1 MKNAIRIS
9 VKKPCSEKFEN
20 FTPTAAG
27 GFCDSCQ
34 KEVIDFTA
42 MTSDELINHFSN
54 TSGQTCGRFK
64 NSQLKTYEPMMSHN
78 SNRSFVSRGIAVL
91 SFSLLALCALS
102 EVHAQGDVSVNSRI
116 NTEINFIM
124 GAPIV
129 IAEIAVEQYT
139 VAGTVIDEE
148 NLPLAGV
155 NVVLKGTNEGIMTD
169 IDGKFEFPRQL
180 DVDDVLIFSYIGYN
194 PQEYKV
200 VADASKNMA
209 INITF
214 DLSNISLMGAVE
226 VEGVY
231 ESKQNIFQKFI
242 GLFK

>member
-9 VKKPCSEKFEN
+9 VEKPCAEKFEN
-20 FTPTAAG
+20 FRQTSAG

-42 MTSDELINHFSN
+42 MTSEEIGNHFS
-54 TSGQTCGRFK
+54 TSSEKTCGRFK
-64 NSQLKTYEPMMSHN
+64 SSQLKTYEPMI
-78 SNRSFVSRGIAVL
+78 SNKANTSFVSRGLAVM
-91 SFSLLALCALS
+91 SFSLLALCAAPNLQAQETASNEIKPQSELS
-102 EVHAQGDVSVNSRI
+102 ILGEVA
-116 NTEINFIM
+116 IM
-124 GAPIV
+124 GK
-129 IAEIAVEQYT
+129 IAVEQYT
-139 VAGTVIDEE
+139 VAGTVLDEE

-155 NVVLKGTNEGIMTD
+155 NVVLKGTSEGVVTD
-169 IDGKFEFPRQL
+169 FDGKFEFPRKL

-194 PQEYKV
+194 SREYTIV
-200 VADASKNMA
+200 DDVAKNKT

-214 DLSNISLMGAVE
+214 SLSDISLMGAVE

-231 ESKQNIFQKFI
+231 ESKKNIFQKFI